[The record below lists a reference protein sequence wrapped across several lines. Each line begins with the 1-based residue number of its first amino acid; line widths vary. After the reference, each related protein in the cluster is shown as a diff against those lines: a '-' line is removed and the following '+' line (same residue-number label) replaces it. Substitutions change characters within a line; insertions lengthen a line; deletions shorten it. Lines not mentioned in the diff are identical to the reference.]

1 MERKIITEPQDEIK
15 FTYIPKSNAFSNLC
29 VINTS
34 PEKFMIRVLNSFFIK
49 NKIFI
54 LGKK

>member
-1 MERKIITEPQDEIK
+1 MERKIITEPKDEIK

-29 VINTS
+29 IINTS

-49 NKIFI
+49 NKMII
-54 LGKK
+54 R